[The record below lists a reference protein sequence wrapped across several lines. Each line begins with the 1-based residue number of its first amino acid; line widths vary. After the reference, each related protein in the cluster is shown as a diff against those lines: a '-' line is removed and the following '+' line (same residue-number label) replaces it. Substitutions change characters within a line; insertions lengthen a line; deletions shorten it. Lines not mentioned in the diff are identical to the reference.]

1 MQLIDYSQSSTWNA
15 VLVLGIIAVMILVAI
30 HLRRYRIFHKSLL
43 PTAVLG
49 GFLMLVI
56 KLVGVK
62 TGVFHTDSAGYL
74 RFNKVLQILTYHGI
88 AVGFIAMSLRT
99 PNSTAKKDDKLVGP
113 KSGAIIVSSYMIQ
126 GLVGLTIS
134 LGLSY
139 TVMPKLFRASGILLP
154 MGYGQ
159 GPGQANNFGTTF
171 ENLGFTGGHSFGLA
185 IAAAG
190 YLSAC
195 IVGVIY
201 LNYLVRKGKV
211 KRGPYE
217 PVAGSV
223 TVDNPEELTEST
235 PSESLDRLSRQL
247 AIVMGIY
254 MLTYVVIL
262 AITEGVGLISEG
274 AKNTV
279 AGLIWGFNF
288 MVASALAIAVRALLK
303 KRTKAL
309 SVRMQRQDNYLLSR
323 ISGLAFDAMIVAG
336 IGSIEL
342 EQLSGL
348 WLPFLL
354 MAVAGALVTFLH
366 LRFVCRRVYPE
377 YYSEGMLSMYGMM
390 TGTISS
396 GVILLR
402 EVDPQLKTPAA
413 NNLIIG
419 SSYAILLGAVLMVFV
434 GMAPKSTL
442 LTFVTFGLIL
452 VYYIILMLFLCKA
465 GRKKAG
471 AEDSQTAQK
480 QE

>member
-1 MQLIDYSQSSTWNA
+1 MQLIDYSQTSTWNA

-49 GFLMLVI
+49 GFLMLIV

-62 TGVFHTDSAGYL
+62 AGVFHTDSDAYIK
-74 RFNKVLQILTYHGI
+74 FNNVLQILTYHGI

-99 PNSTAKKDDKLVGP
+99 PNSDVKKGDKLVGP

-126 GLVGLTIS
+126 GLVGLAIS
-134 LGLSY
+134 IGLSY

-171 ENLGFTGGHSFGLA
+171 EGLGFVGGHSFGLA

-195 IVGVIY
+195 IVGVVY
-201 LNYLVRKGKV
+201 LNYLSRKGKIR
-211 KRGPYE
+211 RGEYE

-223 TVDNPEELTEST
+223 TVDNPDEITET
-235 PSESLDRLSRQL
+235 ASESLDRLSLQL

-254 MLTYVVIL
+254 LVTYLLTL
-262 AITEGVGLISEG
+262 GLTEGLGAISEG
-274 AKNTV
+274 AKNAV
-279 AGLIWGFNF
+279 GNLLWGFNF
-288 MVASALAIAVRALLK
+288 MVGSALAIATRAIFRKRFVARTKDLK
-303 KRTKAL
+303 K
-309 SVRMQRQDNYLLSR
+309 QDNYLLSR

-336 IGSIEL
+336 IGSIEP

-348 WLPFLL
+348 WVPFLL
-354 MAVAGALVTFLH
+354 MAVAGAAVTFLH
-366 LRFVCRRVYPE
+366 LRFVCRRVYPD
-377 YYSEGMLSMYGMM
+377 YYNEGMLSMYGMM

-402 EVDPQLKTPAA
+402 EIDPQLKTPAA

-434 GMAPKSTL
+434 GMAPKSDL
-442 LTFVTFGLIL
+442 LTFVTFGLIF

-465 GRKKAG
+465 GRKSEKGQEKAA
-471 AEDSQTAQK
+471 AETAD
-480 QE
+480 

>member
-1 MQLIDYSQSSTWNA
+1 MQLIDYSQTSTWNA

-30 HLRRYRIFHKSLL
+30 HLRRYKVFHKSLL

-49 GFLMLVI
+49 GFLMLVV

-62 TGVFHTDSAGYL
+62 AGVFHTDSEAYIK
-74 RFNKVLQILTYHGI
+74 FNNVLQVLTYHGI

-99 PNSTAKKDDKLVGP
+99 PNSDVKKGDKLVGP

-126 GLVGLTIS
+126 GLVGLAIS
-134 LGLSY
+134 IGLSY

-171 ENLGFTGGHSFGLA
+171 EGMGFAGGHSFGLA

-195 IVGVIY
+195 IVGVVY
-201 LNYLVRKGKV
+201 LNYLSRKGRIR
-211 KRGPYE
+211 RGEYE

-223 TVDNPEELTEST
+223 TVDNPDEITET
-235 PSESLDRLSRQL
+235 ASESLDRLSLQL

-254 MLTYVVIL
+254 LVTYVLTLSV
-262 AITEGVGLISEG
+262 TEGLGAISEG
-274 AKNTV
+274 AKNAV
-279 AGLIWGFNF
+279 GNLLWGFNF
-288 MVASALAIAVRALLK
+288 MVGSALAIATRAIFRKRFEARPKALK
-303 KRTKAL
+303 K
-309 SVRMQRQDNYLLSR
+309 QDNYLLSR

-348 WLPFLL
+348 WVPFLL
-354 MAVAGALVTFLH
+354 MAVAGAAVTFLH
-366 LRFVCRRVYPE
+366 LRFVCRRVYPD
-377 YYSEGMLSMYGMM
+377 YYNEGMLSMYGMM

-402 EVDPQLKTPAA
+402 EIDPQLKTPAA

-434 GMAPKSTL
+434 GMAPKSEV
-442 LTFVTFGLIL
+442 LTFVTFGLIFI
-452 VYYIILMLFLCKA
+452 YYIILMLFLCKA
-465 GRKKAG
+465 GRKPEKQQEKA
-471 AEDSQTAQK
+471 AEETA
-480 QE
+480 E

>member
-1 MQLIDYSQSSTWNA
+1 MQLIDYSQTSTWNA

-30 HLRRYRIFHKSLL
+30 HLRRYKVFHKSLL

-49 GFLMLVI
+49 GFLMLVV

-62 TGVFHTDSAGYL
+62 AGVFHTGSEAYIK
-74 RFNKVLQILTYHGI
+74 FNNVLQVLTYHGI

-99 PNSTAKKDDKLVGP
+99 PNSDVKRGDKLVGP

-126 GLVGLTIS
+126 GLVGLAIS
-134 LGLSY
+134 IGLSY

-171 ENLGFTGGHSFGLA
+171 EGMGFAGGHSFGLA

-195 IVGVIY
+195 IVGVVY
-201 LNYLVRKGKV
+201 LNYLSRKGRIR
-211 KRGPYE
+211 RGEYE

-223 TVDNPEELTEST
+223 TVDNPDEITET
-235 PSESLDRLSRQL
+235 ASESLDRLSLQL

-254 MLTYVVIL
+254 LVTYVLTLSV
-262 AITEGVGLISEG
+262 TEGLGAISEG
-274 AKNTV
+274 AKNAV
-279 AGLIWGFNF
+279 GNLLWGFNF
-288 MVASALAIAVRALLK
+288 MVGSALAIATRAIFRKRFEARPKNLK
-303 KRTKAL
+303 K
-309 SVRMQRQDNYLLSR
+309 QDNYLLSR

-336 IGSIEL
+336 IGSIEP

-348 WLPFLL
+348 WVPFLL
-354 MAVAGALVTFLH
+354 MAVAGAAVTFLH
-366 LRFVCRRVYPE
+366 LRFVCRRVYPD
-377 YYSEGMLSMYGMM
+377 YYNEGMLSMYGMM

-402 EVDPQLKTPAA
+402 EIDPQLKTPAA

-434 GMAPKSTL
+434 GMAPKSEV
-442 LTFVTFGLIL
+442 LTFVTFGLIFI
-452 VYYIILMLFLCKA
+452 YYIVLMLFLCKA
-465 GRKKAG
+465 GRKPEKQQEKA
-471 AEDSQTAQK
+471 AEETA
-480 QE
+480 E

>member
-1 MQLIDYSQSSTWNA
+1 MQLIDYSQTSTWNA

-30 HLRRYRIFHKSLL
+30 HLRRYKVFHKSLL

-49 GFLMLVI
+49 GFLMLIV

-62 TGVFHTDSAGYL
+62 AGVFHTDSEAYIK
-74 RFNKVLQILTYHGI
+74 FNNVLQVLTYHGI

-99 PNSTAKKDDKLVGP
+99 PNSDVKKGDKLVGP

-126 GLVGLTIS
+126 GLVGLAIS
-134 LGLSY
+134 IGLSY

-171 ENLGFTGGHSFGLA
+171 EGMGFVGGHSFGLA

-195 IVGVIY
+195 IVGVVY
-201 LNYLVRKGKV
+201 LNYLSRKGRIR
-211 KRGPYE
+211 RGEYE

-223 TVDNPEELTEST
+223 TVDNPNEITET
-235 PSESLDRLSRQL
+235 ASESLDRLSLQL

-254 MLTYVVIL
+254 LVTYVLTLGV
-262 AITEGVGLISEG
+262 TEGLGAISEG
-274 AKNTV
+274 AKNAV
-279 AGLIWGFNF
+279 GNLLWGFNF
-288 MVASALAIAVRALLK
+288 MVGSALAIATRAIFRKRFEARPKDLK
-303 KRTKAL
+303 K
-309 SVRMQRQDNYLLSR
+309 QDNYLLSR

-336 IGSIEL
+336 IGSIEP

-348 WLPFLL
+348 WVPFLL
-354 MAVAGALVTFLH
+354 MAVAGAAVTFLH
-366 LRFVCRRVYPE
+366 LRFVCRRVYPD
-377 YYSEGMLSMYGMM
+377 YYNEGMLSMYGMM

-402 EVDPQLKTPAA
+402 EIDPQRKTPAA

-434 GMAPKSTL
+434 GMAPKSEV
-442 LTFVTFGLIL
+442 LTFVTFGLIFI
-452 VYYIILMLFLCKA
+452 YYIILMLFLCKA
-465 GRKKAG
+465 GRKPEKQQEKD
-471 AEDSQTAQK
+471 AEETA
-480 QE
+480 E

>member
-1 MQLIDYSQSSTWNA
+1 MQLIDYSQTTTWNA

-30 HLRRYRIFHKSLL
+30 HLRRYKVFHKSLL

-49 GFLMLVI
+49 GFLMLVV

-62 TGVFHTDSAGYL
+62 AGVFHTDSEAYIK
-74 RFNKVLQILTYHGI
+74 FNNVLQVLTYHGI

-99 PNSTAKKDDKLVGP
+99 PNSDVKKGDKLVGP

-126 GLVGLTIS
+126 GLVGLAIS

-171 ENLGFTGGHSFGLA
+171 EGMGFAGGHSFGLA

-195 IVGVIY
+195 IVGVVY
-201 LNYLVRKGKV
+201 LNYLSRKGKIR
-211 KRGPYE
+211 RGEYE

-223 TVDNPEELTEST
+223 TVDNPDEITET
-235 PSESLDRLSRQL
+235 ASESLDRLSLQL

-254 MLTYVVIL
+254 LVTYLLTL
-262 AITEGVGLISEG
+262 GLTEGLGAISEG
-274 AKNTV
+274 AKNAV
-279 AGLIWGFNF
+279 GNLLWGFNF
-288 MVASALAIAVRALLK
+288 MVGSALAIATRALFRKRFEARPKDLK
-303 KRTKAL
+303 K
-309 SVRMQRQDNYLLSR
+309 QDNYLLSR

-336 IGSIEL
+336 IGSIEP

-348 WLPFLL
+348 WVPFLL
-354 MAVAGALVTFLH
+354 MAVAGAAVTFLH
-366 LRFVCRRVYPE
+366 LRFVCRRVYPD
-377 YYSEGMLSMYGMM
+377 YYNEGMLSMYGMM

-402 EVDPQLKTPAA
+402 EIDPQLKTPAA

-434 GMAPKSTL
+434 GMAPKSEA

-465 GRKKAG
+465 GRRADKG
-471 AEDSQTAQK
+471 AEKTAETK
-480 QE
+480 AD

>member
-1 MQLIDYSQSSTWNA
+1 MHLIDYSQVSTWKA
-15 VLVLGIIAVMILVAI
+15 VLVLGVIAVMVLGAI
-30 HLRRYRIFHKSLL
+30 YLRRYQLFHKSLL

-49 GFLMLVI
+49 GFMMLII
-56 KLVGVK
+56 KLIGVK
-62 TGVFHTDSAGYL
+62 VGVFHTDSDAYNK
-74 RFNKVLQILTYHGI
+74 FNSILQVLTYHGI
-88 AVGFIAMSLRT
+88 AIGFIAMSLRT
-99 PNSTAKKDDKLVGP
+99 PNGDAKKGNKLVGP

-126 GLVGLTIS
+126 GIVGLAIS
-134 LGLSY
+134 LILSY

-171 ENLGFTGGHSFGLA
+171 EGLGFAGGHSFGLA

-195 IVGVIY
+195 IVGVVY
-201 LNYLVRKGKV
+201 LNYLSRKGRFR
-211 KRGPYE
+211 RGEYE

-223 TVDNPEELTEST
+223 TVDSPDEITESRT
-235 PSESLDRLSRQL
+235 SESLDRLSLQL

-254 MLTYVVIL
+254 LATYLLIL
-262 AITEGVGLISEG
+262 GMTEGLGAISEG
-274 AKNTV
+274 AKNAV
-279 AGLIWGFNF
+279 GNILWGFNF
-288 MVASALAIAVRALLK
+288 MVGSALAIATRGIFRKRFEARPKEYK
-303 KRTKAL
+303 K
-309 SVRMQRQDNYLLSR
+309 QDNYLLSR

-336 IGSIEL
+336 IGSIEP

-348 WLPFLL
+348 WVPFLL
-354 MAVAGALVTFLH
+354 MAVAGAAVTFIH
-366 LRFVCRRVYPE
+366 LRFVCRRVYPD
-377 YYSEGMLSMYGMM
+377 YYNEGMLSMYGMM

-402 EVDPQLKTPAA
+402 EIDPQLKTPAA

-434 GMAPKSTL
+434 GMAPKSDL

-452 VYYIILMLFLCKA
+452 VYYIILMLFICKA
-465 GRKKAG
+465 GRKTDKG
-471 AEDSQTAQK
+471 AEKTA
-480 QE
+480 E

>member
-1 MQLIDYSQSSTWNA
+1 LQLIDYSQTSTWNA

-30 HLRRYRIFHKSLL
+30 HLRRYKVFHKSLL

-49 GFLMLVI
+49 GFLMLIV

-62 TGVFHTDSAGYL
+62 AGVFHTDSEAYIK
-74 RFNKVLQILTYHGI
+74 FNNVLQVLTYHGI

-99 PNSTAKKDDKLVGP
+99 PNSDVKKGDKLVGP

-126 GLVGLTIS
+126 GLVGLAIS
-134 LGLSY
+134 IGLSY

-171 ENLGFTGGHSFGLA
+171 EGMGFVGGHSFGLA

-195 IVGVIY
+195 IVGVVY
-201 LNYLVRKGKV
+201 LNYLSRKGRIR
-211 KRGPYE
+211 RGEYE

-223 TVDNPEELTEST
+223 TVDNPNEITET
-235 PSESLDRLSRQL
+235 ASESLDRLSLQL

-254 MLTYVVIL
+254 LVTYVLTLGV
-262 AITEGVGLISEG
+262 TEGLGAISEG
-274 AKNTV
+274 AKNAV
-279 AGLIWGFNF
+279 GNLLWGFNF
-288 MVASALAIAVRALLK
+288 MVGSALAIATRAIFRKRFEARPKDLK
-303 KRTKAL
+303 K
-309 SVRMQRQDNYLLSR
+309 QDNYLLSR

-336 IGSIEL
+336 IGSIEP

-348 WLPFLL
+348 WVPFLL
-354 MAVAGALVTFLH
+354 MAVAGAAVTFLH
-366 LRFVCRRVYPE
+366 LRFVCRRVYPD
-377 YYSEGMLSMYGMM
+377 YYNEGMLSMYGMM

-402 EVDPQLKTPAA
+402 EIDPQLKTPAA

-434 GMAPKSTL
+434 GMAPKSEV
-442 LTFVTFGLIL
+442 LTFVTFGLIFI
-452 VYYIILMLFLCKA
+452 YYIILMLFLCKA
-465 GRKKAG
+465 GRKPEKQQEKD
-471 AEDSQTAQK
+471 AEETA
-480 QE
+480 E

>member
-62 TGVFHTDSAGYL
+62 TGVFHTDSAAYL

-126 GLVGLTIS
+126 GLVGLAIS

-171 ENLGFTGGHSFGLA
+171 EGLGFVGGHSFGLA

-201 LNYLVRKGKV
+201 LNYLVRKGKLH
-211 KRGPYE
+211 RGEYE

-223 TVDNPEELTEST
+223 TVDDPEEITEST
-235 PSESLDRLSRQL
+235 TSESLDRLSLQL

-254 MLTYVVIL
+254 LVTYLLTL
-262 AITEGVGLISEG
+262 GLTKGLGAISAGAENAVGSL
-274 AKNTV
+274 
-279 AGLIWGFNF
+279 LWGFNF
-288 MVASALAIAVRALLK
+288 MVGSALAIATRAIFRKRFDARSKHYK
-303 KRTKAL
+303 K
-309 SVRMQRQDNYLLSR
+309 QDNYLLSR

-336 IGSIEL
+336 IGSIEPEEL
-342 EQLSGL
+342 AGL
-348 WLPFLL
+348 WVPFLL
-354 MAVAGALVTFLH
+354 MAVAGAIVTFLH
-366 LRFVCRRVYPE
+366 LRFVCRRVYPD
-377 YYSEGMLSMYGMM
+377 YYNEGMLSMYGMM

-402 EVDPQLKTPAA
+402 EIDPQLKTPAA

-434 GMAPKSTL
+434 GMAPKSDL

-465 GRKKAG
+465 GRKPKKEQEKAEEA
-471 AEDSQTAQK
+471 AE
-480 QE
+480 

>member
-1 MQLIDYSQSSTWNA
+1 MQLIDYSQTSTWNA

-30 HLRRYRIFHKSLL
+30 HLRRYKVFHKSLL

-49 GFLMLVI
+49 GFLMLIV

-62 TGVFHTDSAGYL
+62 AGVFHTDSEAYIK
-74 RFNKVLQILTYHGI
+74 FNNVLQVLTYHGI

-99 PNSTAKKDDKLVGP
+99 PNSDVKKGDKLVGP

-126 GLVGLTIS
+126 GLVGLAIS
-134 LGLSY
+134 IGLSY

-171 ENLGFTGGHSFGLA
+171 EGMGFVGGHSFGLA

-195 IVGVIY
+195 IVGVVY
-201 LNYLVRKGKV
+201 LNYLSRKGRIR
-211 KRGPYE
+211 RGEYE

-223 TVDNPEELTEST
+223 TVDNPNEITET
-235 PSESLDRLSRQL
+235 ASESLDRLSLQL

-254 MLTYVVIL
+254 LVTYVLTLGV
-262 AITEGVGLISEG
+262 TEGLGAISEG
-274 AKNTV
+274 AKNAV
-279 AGLIWGFNF
+279 GNLLWGFNF
-288 MVASALAIAVRALLK
+288 MVGSALAIATRAIFRKRFEARPKDLK
-303 KRTKAL
+303 K
-309 SVRMQRQDNYLLSR
+309 QDNYLLSR

-336 IGSIEL
+336 IGSIEP

-348 WLPFLL
+348 WVPFLL
-354 MAVAGALVTFLH
+354 MAVAGAAVTFLH
-366 LRFVCRRVYPE
+366 LRFVCRRVYPD
-377 YYSEGMLSMYGMM
+377 YYNEGMLSMYGMM

-402 EVDPQLKTPAA
+402 EIDPQLKTPAA

-434 GMAPKSTL
+434 GMAPKSEV
-442 LTFVTFGLIL
+442 LTFVTFGLIFI
-452 VYYIILMLFLCKA
+452 YYIILMLFLCKA
-465 GRKKAG
+465 GRKPEKQQEKD
-471 AEDSQTAQK
+471 AEETA
-480 QE
+480 E